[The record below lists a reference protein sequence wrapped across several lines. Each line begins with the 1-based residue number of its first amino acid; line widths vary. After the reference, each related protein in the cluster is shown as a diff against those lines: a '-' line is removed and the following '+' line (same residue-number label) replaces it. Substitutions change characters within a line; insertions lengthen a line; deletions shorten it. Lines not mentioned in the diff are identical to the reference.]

1 MAAVAEI
8 NGLGVNIMGCYEY
21 CFDVQMGTSLKW
33 STLAGMC
40 AAGRRSARTHAR
52 TPRKSILSLRCLA
65 YEGGVCQSVLTRC
78 AREKMP
84 SFCFISFFLNSQV
97 NEDGDKRNL
106 GKEMSTHLFV
116 RWDANDFDH

>member
-40 AAGRRSARTHAR
+40 APAVVVRARAR
-52 TPRKSILSLRCLA
+52 PARKSILSVRCLA
-65 YEGGVCQSVLTRC
+65 YEGDVYRSV
-78 AREKMP
+78 
-84 SFCFISFFLNSQV
+84 FFLKMRKKKRRLVSKFIFLKFS
-97 NEDGDKRNL
+97 NE
-106 GKEMSTHLFV
+106 
-116 RWDANDFDH
+116 